1 MPKQT
6 QKSAIQKIV
15 LKQAE
20 SVAKQTD
27 SVLIKPPVVKPLNLS
42 MLDLYTDYLTCSYGL
57 TTATG
62 MSDMLDG
69 SVSHDDIT
77 RFLSERIYS
86 NRDLW
91 RLVKPTIREIE
102 TDEAVLVIDD
112 TIEEKKYTDENE
124 IIAWHY
130 DHVFHQSVK
139 GVNQLN
145 LLYHNE
151 LGTVPLGFEIIEK
164 DLHFTDPDT
173 DKLQR
178 KSSVTKNE
186 QARSLVGIVI
196 QNQVK
201 FRYCLADS
209 WFSSKE
215 NMEFITSKGKH
226 FIFALKS
233 NRTFASSKD
242 NKQKGVFI
250 AVKDLEWEDST
261 LKTGY
266 LRGMD
271 MPVSITRQSF
281 TNEDKSIGTIYL
293 ATSDLTLNHTDI
305 VTIYQKRWNVEEYHK
320 SMKSNLGFS
329 KSPTK
334 RETTQ
339 HNHLFA
345 VAYGYHKL
353 ERLARA
359 TKLNHFAL
367 KAKLYIKAQQASM
380 AELVRLREGGVFA

>member
-1 MPKQT
+1 MPKQKH
-6 QKSAIQKIV
+6 QGKAQE
-15 LKQAE
+15 QN
-20 SVAKQTD
+20 
-27 SVLIKPPVVKPLNLS
+27 KPSKPAAPPPSKLLDIT
-42 MLDLYTDYLTCSYGL
+42 MLDLYTDYLTCSFGP

-62 MSDMLDG
+62 MSSMLDG
-69 SVSHDDIT
+69 AIGHDDIT
-77 RFLSERIYS
+77 RFLAEREYT
-86 NRDLW
+86 NKDLW
-91 RLVKPTIREIE
+91 KLVKPTIRKIE
-102 TDEAVLVIDD
+102 TDDGVLVIDD
-112 TIEEKKYTDENE
+112 TIEEKLYTDENE

-130 DHVFHQSVK
+130 DHVFHRSVK

-145 LLYHNE
+145 MLYHNT

-164 DLHFTDPDT
+164 DLHFTNPET
-173 DKLQR
+173 EKLER

-186 QARSLVGIVI
+186 LARSLLGSAL

-209 WFSSKE
+209 WFSSQE
-215 NMEFITSKGKH
+215 NMEFIVGKKKH

-233 NRTFASSKD
+233 NRTFAVSKED
-242 NKQKGVFI
+242 KLNGKFT
-250 AVKDLEWEDST
+250 AVSDLAWEENIP
-261 LKTGY
+261 KTGY

-271 MPVSITRQSF
+271 IPLKITRQTF
-281 TNEDKSIGTIYL
+281 TNEDKSIGILYL
-293 ATSDLTLNHTDI
+293 ATSDLTLEHTDI
-305 VTIYQKRWNVEEYHK
+305 ITIYQKRWNVETYHK
-320 SMKSNLGFS
+320 SMKSNLGFA

-339 HNHLFA
+339 HNHFFA
-345 VAYGYHKL
+345 VTYGYHKL

-380 AELVRLREGGVFA
+380 AELVRLRDEVAGFA